1 MANTPTTDLITV
13 STADSTSAGGSWA
26 DSTFSQFNNG
36 NSTTVDVDDLIYI
49 HNDLAQS
56 HQLATNRTGAS
67 SHIGFTAT
75 TGQTPLP
82 NSNNVFW
89 FWWNFLYPGA
99 MQEYNDNSNVTVPGQ
114 NNTGGAA
121 GYFICIGTDTTN
133 YKAFHVGGANFGRNP
148 QGGWQSVVCD
158 PLVST
163 FPGFSG
169 GTPM

>member
-114 NNTGGAA
+114 NNWWW
-121 GYFICIGTDTTN
+121 I
-133 YKAFHVGGANFGRNP
+133 R
-148 QGGWQSVVCD
+148 S
-158 PLVST
+158 
-163 FPGFSG
+163 
-169 GTPM
+169 